1 MSRERF
7 EQALSSIHHEVL
19 DMASITEQ
27 AIDDAITA
35 LVYGDKELAQKIIA
49 GDDRVDEMERMIERR
64 CVEVIA
70 TQQPI
75 AGDLRFIT
83 AILKMVT
90 DLERIA
96 DHAADISELVLEFSK
111 EETRMDLKKIS
122 AMANMATDMVKDAI
136 NAYVYRDAALADS
149 VIQKD
154 ETVDADFTARVAHI
168 QSLCIENTDLIPD
181 ATRILF
187 IIKYIE
193 RIADHATNI
202 AEWAKYNIEGWQK

>member
-7 EQALSSIHHEVL
+7 EQALSAIHHEVL
-19 DMASITEQ
+19 DMASVTEQ
-27 AIDDAITA
+27 AIDDAVTA
-35 LVYGDKELAQKIIA
+35 LVYGDRELAKKIIA
-49 GDDRVDEMERMIERR
+49 GDDQVDEMERTIERK

-75 AGDLRFIT
+75 AGDLRFVT

-96 DHAADISELVLEFSK
+96 DHATDISQLVLEFSP
-111 EETRMDLKKIS
+111 EEKRIDLKKLA
-122 AMANMATDMVKDAI
+122 AMANIATDMVKDAI
-136 NAYVYRDAALADS
+136 NSYVYRDVALADA

-154 ETVDADFTARVAHI
+154 EQVDAAFETQVSHI
-168 QSLCIENTDLIPD
+168 QSLCMEHTDLIAD

-187 IIKYIE
+187 VIKYIE

-202 AEWAKYNIEGWQK
+202 AEWAKYNITGWQA

>member
-7 EQALSSIHHEVL
+7 EKALSAIHHEVL
-19 DMASITEQ
+19 DMASVTEQ

-35 LVYGDKELAQKIIA
+35 LVYGDRELAKKIIA
-49 GDDRVDEMERMIERR
+49 GDDQVDEMERAIERK

-75 AGDLRFIT
+75 AGDLRFVT

-90 DLERIA
+90 DLERVA
-96 DHAADISELVLEFSK
+96 DHASDISELVLEFSP
-111 EETRMDLKKIS
+111 EEKRIDLKKIS
-122 AMANMATDMVKDAI
+122 AMANVAADMVKDAI
-136 NAYVYRDAALADS
+136 NAYVYRDTALADN
-149 VIQKD
+149 VIKKD
-154 ETVDADFTARVAHI
+154 EAVDAQFAALVGHI
-168 QSLCIENTDLIPD
+168 QSLCIEHTDLIPD

-187 IIKYIE
+187 VLKYIE

-202 AEWAKYNIEGWQK
+202 AEWAKYNIAGWQS